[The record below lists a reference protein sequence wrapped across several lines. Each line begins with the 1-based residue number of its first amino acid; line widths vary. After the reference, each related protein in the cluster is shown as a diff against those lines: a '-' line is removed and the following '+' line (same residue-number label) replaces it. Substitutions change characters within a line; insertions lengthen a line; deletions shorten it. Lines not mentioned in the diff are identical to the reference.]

1 MGTALL
7 MGSLQ
12 GVAKSA
18 GRRGQCS
25 QRLLGQAVLHTG
37 DGPVDIALH
46 TGRWRRPILPQQA
59 LADRTHG
66 DETAAVRQDRAEHAV
81 ARRAD
86 EALAV
91 VVGEAGAVLVAHVQF
106 VEGA

>member
-37 DGPVDIALH
+37 DGPVDITLH
-46 TGRWRRPILPQQA
+46 AGRWCRPALPQQA
-59 LADRTHG
+59 LADRAHG
-66 DETAAVRQDRAEHAV
+66 DNLPTVDQDRTEHAV

-91 VVGEAGAVLVAHVQF
+91 TLSE
-106 VEGA
+106 